1 MADDTDTL
9 AALDG
14 RLAASTAA
22 ADRFGS
28 ALTGALRAAVVE
40 GKALDE
46 VFQKLLLQLSDA
58 ALAAALKPLSSLL
71 SGLAGSALGGLG
83 GLFSGGAAAGASAL
97 SSLVAESC
105 GTVAAPAWFPEVP
118 TAAGSTDANAPAA
131 GAAGA
136 VAVTFN
142 VRTPDAASFR
152 ASEAQVGR
160 MLARAVGRGR
170 RGL

>member
-46 VFQKLLLQLSDA
+46 VFQKLVLQLSDA

-83 GLFSGGAAAGASAL
+83 GLFSGGAAGTSAL
-97 SSLVAESC
+97 SSLVAGST

-118 TAAGSTDANAPAA
+118 TAAAATDANAPAA